1 MTTSKTNALA
11 KLLCDFCFETM
22 QGHESGFYKLHQ
34 IKKLPIAD
42 LLGDEMIIL
51 IKNVTL
57 YYLNDAYKSLI
68 LKSDPFILDKF
79 DAMCKINNHSEI
91 CLLNIIALTII
102 NIHVNL
108 NRSKLDIT
116 SYDTYMNGI
125 RDQLDSE
132 FTSILNTLTNS
143 ISHTCTGIDISTC
156 NPNEPMF
163 F

>member
-11 KLLCDFCFETM
+11 KLLCDFCFETIT
-22 QGHESGFYKLHQ
+22 GHESGFYKLNQ
-34 IKKLPIAD
+34 IKKLPVANIV
-42 LLGDEMIIL
+42 GDEMIIL

-57 YYLNDAYKSLI
+57 FYLNDAYKSLI
-68 LKSDPFILDKF
+68 LKSDPYILAKF

-102 NIHVNL
+102 NIHADL
-108 NRSKLDIT
+108 DRSQFDIT
-116 SYDTYMNGI
+116 SYDTYMKSV
-125 RDQLDSE
+125 RDQLAFRFESV
-132 FTSILNTLTNS
+132 LNVLTNS

-156 NPNEPMF
+156 DPNEPMF